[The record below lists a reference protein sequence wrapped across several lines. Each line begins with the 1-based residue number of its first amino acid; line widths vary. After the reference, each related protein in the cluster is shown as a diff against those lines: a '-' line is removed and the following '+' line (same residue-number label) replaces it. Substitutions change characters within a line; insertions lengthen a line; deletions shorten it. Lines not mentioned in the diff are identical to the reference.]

1 MENASATTT
10 ERKRPLCR
18 FFVMGTCKFGSNCS
32 FSHTLPPE
40 GLTKGRKQIP
50 CKWFHQ
56 KKSCRFGSR
65 CHFSHDGDSLETTND
80 DSSITCHEAGSSTN
94 ETTSIKIEHEDFNC
108 GICLDNIVQSG
119 KRFGLLSK
127 CNHCFCIDCLRKW
140 RGSSAKGNQPPTV
153 TQSCPSCRTKSNMV
167 IPSKKFVVGVE
178 KEIVLQG
185 YKNKMEAMPCRYFD
199 GSIGSCPFGKS
210 CFYAHLNWD
219 GENLKPNDKR
229 RPPRRKVNGPS
240 PSDDLMEIFQV
251 LMADQAILEE
261 QVLSEEW

>member
-1 MENASATTT
+1 
-10 ERKRPLCR
+10 
-18 FFVMGTCKFGSNCS
+18 
-32 FSHTLPPE
+32 
-40 GLTKGRKQIP
+40 
-50 CKWFHQ
+50 
-56 KKSCRFGSR
+56 
-65 CHFSHDGDSLETTND
+65 
-80 DSSITCHEAGSSTN
+80 
-94 ETTSIKIEHEDFNC
+94 
-108 GICLDNIVQSG
+108 
-119 KRFGLLSK
+119 
-127 CNHCFCIDCLRKW
+127 
-140 RGSSAKGNQPPTV
+140 
-153 TQSCPSCRTKSNMV
+153 MV